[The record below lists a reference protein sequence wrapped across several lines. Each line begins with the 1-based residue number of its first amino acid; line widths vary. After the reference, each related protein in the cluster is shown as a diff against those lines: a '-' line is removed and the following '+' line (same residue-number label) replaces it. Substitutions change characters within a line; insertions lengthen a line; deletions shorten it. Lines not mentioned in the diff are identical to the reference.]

1 MSATSNTT
9 QILHDATVL
18 FATANSTVSRPIF
31 AAKDLPTSHF
41 QDTDTKCPICRCD
54 DSADIDSTD
63 TALLTQIVCIYVC
76 SHIFHRICLKLW
88 IDGQIAR
95 ENKGTCPM
103 YRAVLVQSAQQ
114 SCKQLIQELLANIS
128 SSHNTETLTG
138 VREFIETELNTV
150 DHEQAMHAQV
160 IVHTEQRLYIP
171 SLGRAT
177 QQIQQEIYQIIVQ
190 IRERGVEITRLSRRT
205 ERKRT
210 PRQEPSMR
218 RGQTTLQI
226 EQEIRGM
233 NMMMRERV
241 LETRRLWNS
250 PTEIS
255 RELRNL
261 ADETFRLDQ
270 RTCELQVIRE
280 TLDEICH
287 FGRE

>member
-18 FATANSTVSRPIF
+18 FATVNSTVSRPIF

-114 SCKQLIQELLANIS
+114 SL
-128 SSHNTETLTG
+128 
-138 VREFIETELNTV
+138 
-150 DHEQAMHAQV
+150 
-160 IVHTEQRLYIP
+160 HTEQRLGIP

-190 IRERGVEITRLSRRT
+190 IRERGVEITRLS
-205 ERKRT
+205 
-210 PRQEPSMR
+210 
-218 RGQTTLQI
+218 
-226 EQEIRGM
+226 
-233 NMMMRERV
+233 
-241 LETRRLWNS
+241 
-250 PTEIS
+250 
-255 RELRNL
+255 
-261 ADETFRLDQ
+261 
-270 RTCELQVIRE
+270 
-280 TLDEICH
+280 
-287 FGRE
+287 